1 MSYCNLLPY
10 LGQMP
15 NIHQSA
21 FIANNA
27 TITGKVNIGEKSSVW
42 FGCVLRGDVAKITI
56 GSYSNIQDACILH
69 GTRPNHAQNKTGKD
83 GASVKIGD
91 YVTIG
96 HRAIIHACTINSFS
110 FIGMGSIIM
119 DLATIE
125 EYSMVAAGAVVT
137 PGKIVKSKEIWA
149 GNPAKFFRH
158 MTDVELEY
166 IKISAENYAELAK
179 EYKEIAI
186 NNQ

>member
-21 FIANNA
+21 FIANNT

-83 GASVKIGD
+83 GAMVSVGN

-96 HRAIIHACTINSFS
+96 HSAIIHACEVQDYAFV
-110 FIGMGSIIM
+110 GMGSIVM
-119 DLATIE
+119 DLAIIE
-125 EYSMVAAGAVVT
+125 QYAMLAAGAVLT
-137 PGKIVKSKEIWA
+137 PGKVIKSKQIWA
-149 GNPAKFFRH
+149 GNPAKYLRD
-158 MTDVELEY
+158 MTQTELDY
-166 IKISAENYAELAK
+166 IKISAENYVELAMQ
-179 EYKEIAI
+179 YKKS
-186 NNQ
+186 